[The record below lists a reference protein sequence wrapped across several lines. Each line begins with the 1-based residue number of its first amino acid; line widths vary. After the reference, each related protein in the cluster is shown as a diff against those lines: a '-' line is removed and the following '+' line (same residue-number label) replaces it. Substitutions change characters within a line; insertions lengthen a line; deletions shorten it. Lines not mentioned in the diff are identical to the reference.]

1 MDRVKFEPLE
11 RADLEDIKAL
21 TDLAYEYDQRALGA
35 LLGAADLSANDG
47 GLLSGPSLTYVH
59 ATGLLTLSSF
69 SYLELTAG
77 GAPLDSNGN
86 SLSPEAR
93 VIRFDSSVSSHINSP
108 VDISAARTVGTTYT
122 LYARSIRVASD
133 TSARRRWDVSSA
145 QEVSYSPTTRY
156 RERVEFTASA
166 SAPAE
171 ATSAEIGRWAPLL
184 TYEVDSGGTLT
195 HTYISALDH
204 ADARAIALAQPG
216 LGVDRLTTRDYLVEA
231 SAQSTAHGLL
241 GLLSSV
247 KLALHRLTNLGA
259 FDELHTPASADTWFR
274 APPLSSEEIKLRIER
289 LETRNQAVQ
298 DRASELETVSDV
310 VIRVQA
316 TWSSSANTSYST
328 IDAPQGVGIIYDGAD
343 MSGSD
348 ALGDATLSEAD
359 FKRALRRP
367 VVTLP
372 TPSAGKA
379 WKVWRHNI
387 RPLNAPSIPDSLTDT
402 SHPQSYPLD
411 FDYGVIFAEAS
422 SSPPLST
429 DLPPTRSLIKQSYT
443 ISPATAPSTPTTYPQ
458 AVPFIIRMEPAYVNS
473 NELKFIYDIQL
484 TIQEVDA

>member
-1 MDRVKFEPLE
+1 MDRVKFEALE

-35 LLGAADLSANDG
+35 LLGSADLSANDG
-47 GLLSGPSLTYVH
+47 GLLSGPSLSYAH
-59 ATGLLTLSSF
+59 STGLLTLSSF

-122 LYARSIRVASD
+122 LYARSIRVAAD

-145 QEVSYSPTTRY
+145 QEVSYSPTTRF
-156 RERVEFTASA
+156 RERVEFIASA

-204 ADARAIALAQPG
+204 ADARAITLAQPG
-216 LGVDRLTTRDYLVEA
+216 LGVDRLTTRDFLVET

-247 KLALHRLTNLGA
+247 KLALHRLTNHGA
-259 FDELHTPASADTWFR
+259 TDILHTPATADKWFR

-298 DRASELETVSDV
+298 DRATELETVSNIL
-310 VIRVQA
+310 IRVEA
-316 TWSSSANTSYST
+316 TWSSSANTSYT
-328 IDAPQGVGIIYDGAD
+328 RIDAPQGVSISFDGVD
-343 MSGSD
+343 MTSGD
-348 ALGDATLSEAD
+348 ALGDASLNSAE
-359 FKRALRRP
+359 FMLALRRP

-372 TPSAGKA
+372 TPSTGKA
-379 WKVWRHNI
+379 WKVWSHNI
-387 RPLNAPSIPDSLTDT
+387 RPLTAPTAPDSLTDST
-402 SHPQSYPLD
+402 ATQLYPVD
-411 FDYGVIFAEAS
+411 FDYSVIYALPS
-422 SSPPLST
+422 GNIPLST
-429 DLPPTRSLIKQSYT
+429 DLPPTRSIVKGTYT
-443 ISPATAPSTPTTYPQ
+443 INPATAPSTSTTLTQ
-458 AVPFIIRMEPAYVNS
+458 AIPFIIRTDPIFVS
-473 NELKFIYDIQL
+473 LELKFIYDVQL
-484 TIQEVDA
+484 TVQEVDA